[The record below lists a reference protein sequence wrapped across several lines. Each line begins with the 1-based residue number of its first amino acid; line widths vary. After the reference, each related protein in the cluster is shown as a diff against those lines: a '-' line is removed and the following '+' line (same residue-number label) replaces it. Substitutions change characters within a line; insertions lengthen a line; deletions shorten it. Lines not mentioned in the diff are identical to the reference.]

1 MSMGSITVSPAGA
14 CERRQESPPRRT
26 SIPVEVDSR
35 FRGNDGEG
43 RGNDRYG
50 GSGDLSW
57 VGVMVFV
64 QS

>member
-1 MSMGSITVSPAGA
+1 MSMGSITVSPAGV
-14 CERRQESPPRRT
+14 CKRRQESPLRRT

-35 FRGNDGEG
+35 F